1 MRHVQLYEGFYI
13 AHTQNKCIIH
23 FEQPLGTTIVR
34 ASGFIPSVLISASVV
49 CPCASTLSYR
59 MPSVSLTRCKCS
71 LFSHEPVQAASTQS
85 QCDSART
92 RASAA
97 TCQHARQLIGSP
109 LHGMNS
115 QHRDSVAITTQPMR
129 GDSCTRSRARPRRC
143 HIQAADSE
151 PTTPHTPHTTH
162 HTIQRNTTT
171 DKQQQH
177 ATMRLS
183 SVEGKRLR

>member
-1 MRHVQLYEGFYI
+1 MNPCKQHPRNRNVIRLEP
-13 AHTQNKCIIH
+13 
-23 FEQPLGTTIVR
+23 EQVPRPANT
-34 ASGFIPSVLISASVV
+34 
-49 CPCASTLSYR
+49 
-59 MPSVSLTRCKCS
+59 
-71 LFSHEPVQAASTQS
+71 
-85 QCDSART
+85 
-92 RASAA
+92 
-97 TCQHARQLIGSP
+97 ARQLIGSP